1 MPTAPFTAFTPSSSS
16 TGITRSPWS
25 GGASCRRMVKNSS
38 PMAEVHAARFS
49 RKGIHRPH
57 ASGSGA
63 MGHAVT
69 IGQPGDP
76 EHDPTIL
83 WPNNRKEVRA
93 GTLTLWSAMP
103 DPKAGSYKINFDP
116 LMMADGIE
124 ATNDPILLFRSPSYA
139 VSHTR
144 RLRDL

>member
-1 MPTAPFTAFTPSSSS
+1 MPTVNATWMRGAPQSGFSTLMRRTNTRSSSV
-16 TGITRSPWS
+16 RWH
-25 GGASCRRMVKNSS
+25 M
-38 PMAEVHAARFS
+38 M
-49 RKGIHRPH
+49 
-57 ASGSGA
+57 
-63 MGHAVT
+63 

-76 EHDPTIL
+76 EDDPTIL

-93 GTLTLWSAMP
+93 GTLTLSSAMP
-103 DPKAGSYKINFDP
+103 DPRAGSYKINFDP

-139 VSHTR
+139 LSHTR

>member
-1 MPTAPFTAFTPSSSS
+1 MVRWRFVPQDGEKQLSDAQQKSMPRDFLKKAFIDRTHQGPV
-16 TGITRSPWS
+16 RWD
-25 GGASCRRMVKNSS
+25 ML
-38 PMAEVHAARFS
+38 
-49 RKGIHRPH
+49 
-57 ASGSGA
+57 
-63 MGHAVT
+63 VT
-69 IGQPGDP
+69 IGQPGDS
-76 EHDPTIL
+76 EDDPTIL

-93 GTLTLWSAMP
+93 GTLTLSSAMP